1 MKTLQQILKMK
12 NNNLR
17 TSLFSVIILLSI
29 GCYAFLNTI
38 EVPQT
43 NVNSN
48 FELDQVEVESLKKQ
62 ETIMP
67 DVKIVKSTIEFLK
80 NMVPVTQ

>member
-17 TSLFSVIILLSI
+17 TSLFSLVILLSI
-29 GCYAFLNTI
+29 FSYVFLNTI
-38 EVPQT
+38 ETPT
-43 NVNSN
+43 ASIDPS
-48 FELDQVEVESLKKQ
+48 LEVEQIEIEKIQSQ
-62 ETIMP
+62 ETLMP
-67 DVKIVKSTIEFLK
+67 DVKIVKTAVELIK

>member
-1 MKTLQQILKMK
+1 MKTLQQIFKMK

-17 TSLFSVIILLSI
+17 TSLFSIIILLSI
-29 GCYAFLNTI
+29 GSYAFLHTI
-38 EVPQT
+38 EAPQT
-43 NVNSN
+43 NVNPTL
-48 FELDQVEVESLKKQ
+48 EIEQVDVESLNKQ

-67 DVKIVKSTIEFLK
+67 DVKIVKKTFEFLK